1 LNNYQEILNPLWEK
15 QDQNA
20 YNIPEEEQNLLIE
33 AFEAVNNVCDDIKF
47 LELEARKSSNKMRDI
62 IERFGLLEKYLK
74 KNLAT
79 RK

>member
-1 LNNYQEILNPLWEK
+1 
-15 QDQNA
+15 
-20 YNIPEEEQNLLIE
+20 
-33 AFEAVNNVCDDIKF
+33 VCDDIKF